1 MSAAALAGQG
11 SSRRRILVVSSAIGL
26 LTAVLAATPLGAYLD
41 RLGIDLMQ
49 PVRLWLNPPN
59 ADPAQSPVAI
69 VAIDEESY
77 AALGNFP
84 KVVWTP
90 WLAQVME
97 ALLQARVKTIA
108 LDVVFPTT
116 LDAFVFEGK
125 RALAGIDIPFLQ
137 AINDA
142 AAENRILLGSAHG
155 GSIAPHPSQVAAA
168 EGTDNLALL
177 NLELD
182 ADGVVRSY
190 PASFPPTEGNDRI
203 PSLAYELAR
212 RAGIQTPDHGT
223 LVDFA
228 YGPGHIP
235 VYSLADL
242 LACA

>member
-41 RLGIDLMQ
+41 RLGIDLLQ
-49 PVRLWLNPPN
+49 PVRLWLNPPK

-77 AALGNFP
+77 VALGNFP

-97 ALLQARVKTIA
+97 ALLQAKVKTIA

-125 RALAGIDIPFLQ
+125 RPLAGIDIPFL
-137 AINDA
+137 
-142 AAENRILLGSAHG
+142 
-155 GSIAPHPSQVAAA
+155 
-168 EGTDNLALL
+168 
-177 NLELD
+177 
-182 ADGVVRSY
+182 
-190 PASFPPTEGNDRI
+190 
-203 PSLAYELAR
+203 
-212 RAGIQTPDHGT
+212 
-223 LVDFA
+223 
-228 YGPGHIP
+228 
-235 VYSLADL
+235 
-242 LACA
+242 